1 MQPCNACMAQEYHS
15 TAAALGG
22 IWMLTVFGFAGFYQ
36 ALGEWSLVTM
46 AWNPKRM
53 FVRIP

>member
-1 MQPCNACMAQEYHS
+1 MAQEYHS

-36 ALGEWSLVTM
+36 ARGEWSLVTM